1 MFYLKSIATR
11 DHISYYNNTM
21 YKILILIILIII
33 TAYCFIFFRKKI
45 STDDIA
51 YATESLTDLINSYN
65 GY

>member
-1 MFYLKSIATR
+1 
-11 DHISYYNNTM
+11 M

-33 TAYCFIFFRKKI
+33 TACCFIFFRKNL

-51 YATESLTDLINSYN
+51 NATESLTDLINSYN